1 MSKKSILLLLAA
13 LLCAYFAFQERARWL
28 PRWQALTHTTPAG
41 SGKSS
46 APVPVKVI
54 TLVPRDFPI
63 LLETLATVESP
74 ASVTVKSRIDGQIMQ
89 AWFEE
94 GKVVRRGE
102 RLFTLDDRTFAAQLQ
117 QARANLAKDQA
128 QLDKAHLDLKRY
140 TELVKQDVTSKGQWE
155 SYQAAVATLTA
166 TVEADKAL
174 LEQARLQLSFATID
188 APIDGL
194 TGALLTHP
202 GNLVKNSE
210 NSLVNIQQIHPIDV
224 RFAVAEKYLV
234 PLRQRLHQGNTPVAI
249 RLPDSDSLL
258 AEGTLSFINN
268 SVDASTGTL
277 LVKAR
282 TDNRAGTLLPGQY
295 VRVAITLQTLVNIL
309 VVPSEAIQQGQQGL
323 FVFVIDQEEKASNR
337 TVTVLAAHQGESA
350 VSGQLQAGDRV
361 VIDGHVRLFAGV
373 KVIIREADKP

>member
-224 RFAVAEKYLV
+224 RFAVAEKYLDDWRYLWNAALFCFSADSLKV
-234 PLRQRLHQGNTPVAI
+234 WYKKYLPGHYRALQRITDAGAGKYPAVLIQQYRKIKPVAI
-249 RLPDSDSLL
+249 DYGL
-258 AEGTLSFINN
+258 AEKLNK
-268 SVDASTGTL
+268 L
-277 LVKAR
+277 LV
-282 TDNRAGTLLPGQY
+282 LP
-295 VRVAITLQTLVNIL
+295 A
-309 VVPSEAIQQGQQGL
+309 
-323 FVFVIDQEEKASNR
+323 
-337 TVTVLAAHQGESA
+337 
-350 VSGQLQAGDRV
+350 
-361 VIDGHVRLFAGV
+361 
-373 KVIIREADKP
+373 